1 MCSICASVLGSS
13 VLHHEPP
20 SCPLS
25 KSLWCEFCAT
35 NGHTPLTCPDRIE
48 REASSS
54 SSFGPSSFGPS
65 SFGPSSFGP
74 SSFGP
79 SSFGHPESGPTNVAV
94 FTIPQSDKAVRSVLK
109 LYGGSLSG
117 IQTENRVRLKKIL
130 TSKQFNYKV
139 V

>member
-13 VLHHEPP
+13 VLYHEPP
-20 SCPLS
+20 SCPLR

-35 NGHTPLTCPDRIE
+35 TGHTPLTCPDRIE
-48 REASSS
+48 REAT
-54 SSFGPSSFGPS
+54 PSYQ
-65 SFGPSSFGP
+65 PSSFGP

-79 SSFGHPESGPTNVAV
+79 SSFGHPESGPTTVAV
-94 FTIPQSDKAVRSVLK
+94 FTIPQSDKAVRSILK

-139 V
+139 I